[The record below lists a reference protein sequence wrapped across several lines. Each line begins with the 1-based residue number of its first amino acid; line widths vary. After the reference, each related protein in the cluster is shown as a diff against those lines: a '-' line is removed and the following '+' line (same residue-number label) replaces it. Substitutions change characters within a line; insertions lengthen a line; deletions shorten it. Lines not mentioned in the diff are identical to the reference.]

1 MRVFDLPGKN
11 ALLRQLE
18 LLSGLS
24 LNSVAL
30 VSLVV
35 VVKGEISRAL
45 TRGLLIWEPV
55 SSRGTVGDR
64 FPLRDFPAT
73 VEPSAGMQNIRI
85 ILLTALV
92 HLLAFTLRPG
102 VVRHVGLLA
111 WLNFDPVRLPAPIEQ
126 LREVVIVLN

>member
-1 MRVFDLPGKN
+1 MFDLPGKN

-18 LLSGLS
+18 FLSGLS

-45 TRGLLIWEPV
+45 TRGLLIWETV

-85 ILLTALV
+85 ILLAALV

>member
-1 MRVFDLPGKN
+1 MFDLPGKN

-30 VSLVV
+30 VPLVV
-35 VVKGEISRAL
+35 IVKGEISRAL
-45 TRGLLIWEPV
+45 ARGFFIWEPV

-64 FPLRDFPAT
+64 FSLRDFPT
-73 VEPSAGMQNIRI
+73 SVEPSAGMQNIRI
-85 ILLTALV
+85 VFLAALV
-92 HLLAFTLRPG
+92 HLLAFTLRPR

-111 WLNFDPVRLPAPIEQ
+111 WLNLDSLRLQAPVEQ

>member
-1 MRVFDLPGKN
+1 VFDLPGKN

-30 VSLVV
+30 VPLVV
-35 VVKGEISRAL
+35 IVKGEISRAL
-45 TRGLLIWEPV
+45 ARGFFIWEPV

-64 FPLRDFPAT
+64 FPLRDFPTT
-73 VEPSAGMQNIRI
+73 VEPSTGMQNIRI
-85 ILLTALV
+85 VFLAALV
-92 HLLAFTLRPG
+92 HLLAFTLRPR

-111 WLNFDPVRLPAPIEQ
+111 WLNLDSLRLPAPVEQ

>member
-1 MRVFDLPGKN
+1 MFDLPGKN

-45 TRGLLIWEPV
+45 TRGLLIWETV

-85 ILLTALV
+85 ILLAALV

>member
-1 MRVFDLPGKN
+1 MPGKN

-30 VSLVV
+30 VPLVV
-35 VVKGEISRAL
+35 IVKGEISRAL
-45 TRGLLIWEPV
+45 ARGFFIWEPV

-64 FPLRDFPAT
+64 FPLRDFPTT

-85 ILLTALV
+85 VFLAALV
-92 HLLAFTLRPG
+92 HLLAFTLRPR

-111 WLNFDPVRLPAPIEQ
+111 WLNLDSLRLPAPVEQ